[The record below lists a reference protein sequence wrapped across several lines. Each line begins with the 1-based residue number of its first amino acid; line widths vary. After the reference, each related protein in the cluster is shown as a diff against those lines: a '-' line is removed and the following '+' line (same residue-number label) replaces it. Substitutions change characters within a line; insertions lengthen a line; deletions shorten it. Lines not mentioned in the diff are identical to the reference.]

1 MAEGIRW
8 DWIERHTDD
17 ITRLTVEHVQITA
30 ISVAVAVAIAVPVGV
45 LVRGR
50 RLPFALASG
59 VADLLYTVPSL
70 ALFAVLVPVVGIGDT
85 PAIIGLVAYA
95 LTMLVR
101 NTVVGLESVPDAV
114 REAATGMGLT
124 RRQALL
130 RVELPLAI
138 PAIMAGVRLA
148 TVSTVGI
155 ATIAVFVGGGGLGEL
170 IWTDG
175 IQRQLFLTPIVV
187 GTVCATALALV
198 LDAALV
204 GVERLITPWTRARAA
219 R

>member
-17 ITRLTVEHVQITA
+17 VVALTVEHIQITVV
-30 ISVAVAVAIAVPVGV
+30 SVLIAVAIAVPVGV
-45 LVRGR
+45 AVRGR
-50 RLPFALASG
+50 RVPFAAASG
-59 VADLLYTVPSL
+59 IADVLYTIPSL
-70 ALFAVLVPVVGIGDT
+70 ALFAFLVPFTGIGNT
-85 PAIIGLVAYA
+85 PAVVGLVAYA
-95 LTMLVR
+95 LTMLIR
-101 NTVVGLESVPDAV
+101 NTVVGLESVPVSV
-114 REAATGMGLT
+114 REAAAGMGLT

-138 PAIMAGVRLA
+138 PAIMTGVRLA

-187 GTVCATALALV
+187 GTVCATALALL
-198 LDAALV
+198 LDLLLV
-204 GVERLITPWTRARAA
+204 GAEKLITPWTRVR

>member
-1 MAEGIRW
+1 VDEGIRW
-8 DWIERHTDD
+8 DWIERHLDD
-17 ITRLTVEHVQITA
+17 IARLTLEHLQITA
-30 ISVAVAVAIAVPVGV
+30 VSVLLAVLIAVPVGI
-45 LVRGR
+45 LVQGR
-50 RLPFALASG
+50 RVAYGAAGLT
-59 VADLLYTVPSL
+59 ADLLYTIPSL
-70 ALFAVLVPVVGIGDT
+70 ALFAFLVPLVGIGTT

-95 LTMLVR
+95 LTMLIR
-101 NTVVGLESVPDAV
+101 NTVVGLRSVPAPV

-124 RRQALL
+124 RRQTLL

-170 IWTDG
+170 ILTDG

-187 GTVCATALALV
+187 GTVLATLLAIALDL
-198 LDAALV
+198 LLV
-204 GVERLITPWTRARAA
+204 GAERLLTPWTRVRAA

>member
-1 MAEGIRW
+1 
-8 DWIERHTDD
+8 
-17 ITRLTVEHVQITA
+17 V
-30 ISVAVAVAIAVPVGV
+30 SVLLAVLIAVPVGI
-45 LVRGR
+45 LVQGR
-50 RLPFALASG
+50 RVAYGAAGLT
-59 VADLLYTVPSL
+59 ADLLYTIPSL
-70 ALFAVLVPVVGIGDT
+70 ALFAFLVPLVGIGTT

-95 LTMLVR
+95 LTMLIR
-101 NTVVGLESVPDAV
+101 NTVVGLRSVPAPV

-124 RRQALL
+124 RRQTLL

-170 IWTDG
+170 ILTDG

-187 GTVCATALALV
+187 GTVLATLLAIALDL
-198 LDAALV
+198 LLV
-204 GVERLITPWTRARAA
+204 GAERLLTPWTRVRAA

>member
-1 MAEGIRW
+1 
-8 DWIERHTDD
+8 
-17 ITRLTVEHVQITA
+17 
-30 ISVAVAVAIAVPVGV
+30 V

-50 RLPFALASG
+50 RLAFGTAG
-59 VADLLYTVPSL
+59 ITADLLYTIPSL
-70 ALFAVLVPVVGIGDT
+70 ALFAFLVPVVGIGNT

-95 LTMLVR
+95 LTMLIR
-101 NTVVGLESVPDAV
+101 NTVVGLESVPAAV

-124 RRQALL
+124 RRQTLL

-170 IWTDG
+170 ILTDG

-187 GTVCATALALV
+187 GTVVATLLAIT
-198 LDAALV
+198 LDLLLV
-204 GVERLITPWTRARAA
+204 GLERLMTPWTRVRAA

>member
-8 DWIERHTDD
+8 SWIERHQDD
-17 ITRLTVEHVQITA
+17 ILRLTVDHVRLT
-30 ISVAVAVAIAVPVGV
+30 VVAVAIAVAVAVPLGV

-50 RLPFALASG
+50 RIPFAAASG
-59 VADLLYTVPSL
+59 VADVLYTVPSL
-70 ALFAVLVPVVGIGDT
+70 ALFGFLVPFVGIGDT

-95 LTMLVR
+95 LTMLIR
-101 NTVVGLESVPDAV
+101 NTVVGLESVPAHV

-124 RRQALL
+124 HRQSLL

-155 ATIAVFVGGGGLGEL
+155 ATIAVFVGGSGLGTL
-170 IWTDG
+170 VWTNG
-175 IQRQLFLTPIVV
+175 IQRDLFLTPIVV
-187 GTVCATALALV
+187 GTVCATLLALAF
-198 LDAALV
+198 DAALV
-204 GVERLITPWTRARAA
+204 LLQRAITPWTRARSAA
-219 R
+219 

>member
-17 ITRLTVEHVQITA
+17 IVALTVEHIQITVV
-30 ISVAVAVAIAVPVGV
+30 SVLIAVAIAVPVGV
-45 LVRGR
+45 AVRGR
-50 RLPFALASG
+50 RVPFAAASG
-59 VADLLYTVPSL
+59 IADVLYTIPSL
-70 ALFAVLVPVVGIGDT
+70 ALFAFLVPLTGIGNT
-85 PAIIGLVAYA
+85 PAVIGLVAYA
-95 LTMLVR
+95 LTMLIR
-101 NTVVGLESVPDAV
+101 NTVVGLESVPASV

-187 GTVCATALALV
+187 GTVCATALALL
-198 LDAALV
+198 LDLLLV
-204 GVERLITPWTRARAA
+204 GAERLITPWTRVR

>member
-17 ITRLTVEHVQITA
+17 IVALTVEHVQITMV
-30 ISVAVAVAIAVPVGV
+30 SVLIAVAIAVPVGV
-45 LVRGR
+45 AVRGR
-50 RLPFALASG
+50 RAPFAAASG
-59 VADLLYTVPSL
+59 IADVLYTIPSL
-70 ALFAVLVPVVGIGDT
+70 ALFAFLVPLTGIGNT
-85 PAIIGLVAYA
+85 PAVIGLVAYA
-95 LTMLVR
+95 LTMLIR
-101 NTVVGLESVPDAV
+101 NTVVGLESVPASV
-114 REAATGMGLT
+114 SEAATGMGLT
-124 RRQALL
+124 RHQALL

-198 LDAALV
+198 LDLLLV
-204 GVERLITPWTRARAA
+204 GAERLITPWTRVR

>member
-1 MAEGIRW
+1 MAEPIRW

-30 ISVAVAVAIAVPVGV
+30 ISVVLAVAIAVPLGV
-45 LVRGR
+45 LVRNR
-50 RLPFALASG
+50 RLPFAAAAGISD
-59 VADLLYTVPSL
+59 VLYTIPSL
-70 ALFAVLVPVVGIGDT
+70 ALFAALVPLIGIGDT

-101 NTVVGLESVPDAV
+101 NTVVGLQAVPAAV
-114 REAATGMGLT
+114 REAAAGMGLT
-124 RRQALL
+124 PRQTLL

-175 IQRQLFLTPIVV
+175 IQRQLFLTPILV
-187 GTVCATALALV
+187 GTVCATVLALALDALLV
-198 LDAALV
+198 LA
-204 GVERLITPWTRARAA
+204 ERLATPWTRVRAA

>member
-8 DWIERHTDD
+8 SWIERHQDD
-17 ITRLTVEHVQITA
+17 ILRLTVDHVRLT
-30 ISVAVAVAIAVPVGV
+30 VVAVAIAVAVAVPLGV

-50 RLPFALASG
+50 RIPFAAASG
-59 VADLLYTVPSL
+59 VADVLYTVPSL
-70 ALFAVLVPVVGIGDT
+70 ALFGFLVPFVGIGDT

-95 LTMLVR
+95 LTMLIR
-101 NTVVGLESVPDAV
+101 NTVVGLESVPAHV

-124 RRQALL
+124 HRQSLL

-155 ATIAVFVGGGGLGEL
+155 ATIAVFVGGSGLGTL
-170 IWTDG
+170 VWTNG
-175 IQRQLFLTPIVV
+175 IQRDLFLTPIVV
-187 GTVCATALALV
+187 GTVCATLLALAF
-198 LDAALV
+198 DAALV
-204 GVERLITPWTRARAA
+204 LLERAITPWTRARSAA
-219 R
+219 

>member
-17 ITRLTVEHVQITA
+17 VVALTVEHVQITVV
-30 ISVAVAVAIAVPVGV
+30 SVLIAVAIAVPVGV
-45 LVRGR
+45 AVRGR
-50 RLPFALASG
+50 RVPFAAASG
-59 VADLLYTVPSL
+59 IADVLYTIPSL
-70 ALFAVLVPVVGIGDT
+70 ALFAFLVPFTGIGNT
-85 PAIIGLVAYA
+85 PAVVGLVAYA
-95 LTMLVR
+95 LTMLIR
-101 NTVVGLESVPDAV
+101 NTVVGLESVPVSV
-114 REAATGMGLT
+114 REAAAGMGLT

-138 PAIMAGVRLA
+138 PAIMTGVRLA

-187 GTVCATALALV
+187 GTVCATALALL
-198 LDAALV
+198 LDLLLV
-204 GVERLITPWTRARAA
+204 GAEKLITPWTRVR